1 MKNYSKIAIVAS
13 FFGLWMDSFLSSKYQ
28 IIFGFLLIFTLGI
41 LHGANDLLLIKNRNI
56 TKQQNSWFKILG
68 YYVLVVLAGVLLF
81 YIIPQV
87 ALLLFII
94 VSAHHFGEQQW
105 QNIKHDFPKGILF
118 LFQFFYGFII
128 LLLLFVFHSSEVQNI
143 IFDIANITIPIPY
156 FSILLQLVSTS
167 FIGLSAYLFWKS
179 EKLRKK
185 LFLEFFYLILFV
197 IIFKSSSLI
206 WGFAIYFIIWH
217 SIPSIID
224 QIKFLNGS
232 YSLQFFLDYCRDA
245 WVYWLISILGMA
257 ILYYIFKD
265 EQLFNALFFSFLAA
279 ITFPHVF
286 VITKMFS
293 KKVK

>member
-81 YIIPQV
+81 YIIPQI
-87 ALLLFII
+87 ALLLFVI

-156 FSILLQLVSTS
+156 FSILLKLASTT

-224 QIKFLNGS
+224 QVKFLNGS
-232 YSLQFFLDYCRDA
+232 FSMRFFITYCRDA
-245 WVYWLISILGMA
+245 WVYWLISITGMG

-279 ITFPHVF
+279 ITFPHVL

-293 KKVK
+293 KKTR

>member
-81 YIIPQV
+81 YIIPQI
-87 ALLLFII
+87 ALLLFVI

-156 FSILLQLVSTS
+156 FSVLLQLTTTT

-224 QIKFLNGS
+224 QVKFLNGS
-232 YSLQFFLDYCRDA
+232 FSMRFFITYCRDA
-245 WVYWLISILGMA
+245 WVYWLISITGMG

-279 ITFPHVF
+279 ITFPHVL

-293 KKVK
+293 KKN

>member
-68 YYVLVVLAGVLLF
+68 YYVLVVLAGVLIF
-81 YIIPQV
+81 YIIPQI
-87 ALLLFII
+87 ALLLFVI

-156 FSILLQLVSTS
+156 FSVLLQLTTTT

-224 QIKFLNGS
+224 QVKFLNGS
-232 YSLQFFLDYCRDA
+232 FSMRFFITYCRDA
-245 WVYWLISILGMA
+245 WVYWLISITGMG

-279 ITFPHVF
+279 ITFPHVL

-293 KKVK
+293 KKTR

>member
-232 YSLQFFLDYCRDA
+232 YSLKFFITYCRDA
-245 WVYWLISILGMA
+245 WVYWLISIFGMA

>member
-156 FSILLQLVSTS
+156 FSVLLQLTTTT

-224 QIKFLNGS
+224 QVKFLNGS
-232 YSLQFFLDYCRDA
+232 FSMRFFITYCRDA
-245 WVYWLISILGMA
+245 WVYWLISITGMG

-279 ITFPHVF
+279 ITFPHVL

-293 KKVK
+293 KKTR

>member
-81 YIIPQV
+81 YIIPQI
-87 ALLLFII
+87 ALLLFVI

-156 FSILLQLVSTS
+156 FSVLLQLTTTT

-224 QIKFLNGS
+224 QVKFLNGS
-232 YSLQFFLDYCRDA
+232 FSMRFFITYCRDA
-245 WVYWLISILGMA
+245 WVYWLISITGMG

-279 ITFPHVF
+279 ITFPHVL

-293 KKVK
+293 KKTR